1 MFSTISSIYDPL
13 GIPAPFVLNGCQILQ
28 RLCQLTVGWD
38 EKVLNSLQNEWI
50 HWRSK
55 LPGLENIKTNKC
67 YKPENFRSIVKA
79 EVHHFS
85 YVSEDGYGQCSH
97 LRIIDQFGVIHCSLL
112 IGKSRVRPIKFILIP
127 SLELTVAT
135 LSIKM
140 SKLIRNVLEI
150 GDFEETHW
158 TGSRVVLGYIENE
171 VKRFKIFVVK
181 RIQIIKENSN
191 VNQWKYVSTKSNPIN
206 DDSRGLNATNINK
219 ITGWFSCPEFLWEP
233 EAEWDIDTNFEA
245 PDS

>member
-1 MFSTISSIYDPL
+1 M
-13 GIPAPFVLNGCQILQ
+13 
-28 RLCQLTVGWD
+28 
-38 EKVLNSLQNEWI
+38 
-50 HWRSK
+50 
-55 LPGLENIKTNKC
+55 
-67 YKPENFRSIVKA
+67 KA

-233 EAEWDIDTNFEA
+233 EAEWDIDTDFEA